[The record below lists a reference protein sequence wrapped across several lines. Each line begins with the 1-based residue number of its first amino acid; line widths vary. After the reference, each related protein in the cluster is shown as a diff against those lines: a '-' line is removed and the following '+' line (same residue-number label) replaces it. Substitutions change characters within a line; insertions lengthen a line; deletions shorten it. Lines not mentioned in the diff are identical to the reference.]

1 MPDNALA
8 VAVPAGYRDWR
19 SVASLAV
26 DAVSSVHSKRAYE
39 KALKDFLTWCSAEAR
54 PPISKAI
61 VQQYRSV
68 LETTGLAPASINLRR
83 SIRIQ
88 KRPKTIC
95 SIAAWPT

>member
-1 MPDNALA
+1 
-8 VAVPAGYRDWR
+8 
-19 SVASLAV
+19 LAV
-26 DAVSSVHSKRAYE
+26 DAVSSSHSKRAYA